1 MYYHLVHKL
10 NGVPI
15 RESPP
20 FRSFYSEL
28 KAAAEAEAEVVRT
41 ITRAIEIIEILVE
54 STNDS

>member
-28 KAAAEAEAEVVRT
+28 KAAAEAELVRT